1 MNETSEATR
10 EEIKLNVFI
19 VIRDSRYHNRLHY
32 AMSVASSSPS
42 LSLVQSF
49 PTLYAIDKNG
59 KIKVWTAEV
68 LQPTD
73 KKAAAV
79 DYATSRITHGY
90 INGKRQEALRDY
102 NTGKNIG
109 RSNET
114 TPLDQCISET
124 RRKWTDKKE
133 KEGYSETKPADCG
146 EGYGDISGNTAYYD
160 DEAHYCE
167 GGEEASGGG
176 APFLPMLAQTFN
188 PADAILTGVA
198 GGAAAGGASKKKK
211 VITFPCFVQPKLDGL
226 RCVSYA
232 TRTATGAAAAAEV
245 ALQSRT
251 GAFFTGLPHIAA
263 ALRPYLS
270 QHPWMVIDGELYTD
284 QMPFEELAGLIKKKK
299 ITDADKVRLTK
310 VKYHVYD
317 IYDRKNENMPYSER
331 LDVLAAAVRRCGC
344 VANDTVTA
352 STATAAVRVLRS
364 AVAATAAAAA
374 AEDAAAT
381 AAVVILVR
389 TEKVAAL
396 SDFRRLFS
404 EFVESGYEGIMLR
417 NAAGVYRANYR
428 SNDLQKYKEF
438 MEEEYRIID
447 FKEGEGR
454 DAGAVIWVCE
464 TADGKEFTVRPRGT
478 MEKRQEWFNDGEK
491 YIGKNLTV
499 VFQELTEDGKP
510 RFPVGK
516 CVREGF

>member
-1 MNETSEATR
+1 MELTN
-10 EEIKLNVFI
+10 
-19 VIRDSRYHNRLHY
+19 
-32 AMSVASSSPS
+32 

-59 KIKVWTAEV
+59 KIKVWTAAV
-68 LQPTD
+68 LQPVN
-73 KKAAAV
+73 KKLAAAG
-79 DYATSRITHGY
+79 YASSRITHGY
-90 INGKRQEALRDY
+90 INGKQQVAYRDY

-114 TPLDQCISET
+114 TPLAQCISET

-133 KEGYSETKPADCG
+133 KEAYTETKPADCG
-146 EGYGDISGNTAYYD
+146 EGYGDISGGWCDAD
-160 DEAHYCE
+160 DGSDDDAAATDT
-167 GGEEASGGG
+167 G
-176 APFLPMLAQTFN
+176 PFLPMLAQTFN
-188 PADAILTGVA
+188 PADAIVT
-198 GGAAAGGASKKKK
+198 GAAGAGSKKKK

-232 TRTATGAAAAAEV
+232 TRSADGGNDAGPVV

-270 QHPWMVIDGELYTD
+270 QHPSVVIDGELYTD

-299 ITDADKVRLTK
+299 ITDSDVERLKK

-317 IYDRKNENMPYSER
+317 IYDRAQSNMPYSER
-331 LDVLAAAVRRCGC
+331 LGVLAAAVRRCGC
-344 VANDTVTA
+344 VANDTFSAGV
-352 STATAAVRVLRS
+352 AAGGRMLRS
-364 AVAATAAAAA
+364 AATTTEEAVT
-374 AEDAAAT
+374 DAAA
-381 AAVVILVR
+381 VVVLVR

-404 EFVESGYEGIMLR
+404 EFVEAGYEGIMLR
-417 NAAGVYRANYR
+417 NAVGVYRANYR

-438 MEEEYRIID
+438 MEDEYRIID

-454 DAGAVIWVCE
+454 DLGAVIWVCE
-464 TADGKEFTVRPRGT
+464 TADGKEFTARPRGT
-478 MEKRQEWFNDGEK
+478 MEQRREWFNDGDS

-499 VFQELTEDGKP
+499 VYQELTEDGKP

-516 CVREGF
+516 ALRYQY

>member
-1 MNETSEATR
+1 MELTN
-10 EEIKLNVFI
+10 
-19 VIRDSRYHNRLHY
+19 
-32 AMSVASSSPS
+32 

-59 KIKVWTAEV
+59 KIKVWTASV
-68 LQPTD
+68 HQPTNKELAD
-73 KKAAAV
+73 AG
-79 DYATSRITHGY
+79 YATSKIMHGY
-90 INGKRQEALRDY
+90 IHGKQQVTYRDY
-102 NTGKNIG
+102 NIGKNIG
-109 RSNET
+109 RSNER
-114 TPLDQCISET
+114 TPLAQCIAET

-133 KEGYSETKPADCG
+133 KEAYSETKPADYG
-146 EGYGDISGNTAYYD
+146 EGYGDVSGNDYND
-160 DEAHYCE
+160 D
-167 GGEEASGGG
+167 GEHGDDGCGDAPHS
-176 APFLPMLAQTFN
+176 PFLPMLAQTFN
-188 PADAILTGVA
+188 PADLVA
-198 GGAAAGGASKKKK
+198 GTKKKK

-226 RCVSYA
+226 RCVSYV
-232 TRTATGAAAAAEV
+232 RRGNDNDIDI

-251 GAFFTGLPHIAA
+251 GAFFVGLPHIAA

-270 QHPWMVIDGELYTD
+270 QHPYVVIDGELYTD

-299 ITDADKVRLTK
+299 ITDSDVERLKK

-317 IYDRKNENMPYSER
+317 IYDKMNENMPYSER

-344 VANDTVTA
+344 IANDTA
-352 STATAAVRVLRS
+352 SSLAAAGRRWTLRS
-364 AVAATAAAAA
+364 SSA
-374 AEDAAAT
+374 AEVASAEDVT
-381 AAVVILVR
+381 VVVLVR

-404 EFVESGYEGIMLR
+404 EFVEAGYEGIMLR

-438 MEEEYRIID
+438 LENEYRIID
-447 FKEGEGR
+447 YKEGEGR

-464 TADGKEFTVRPRGT
+464 TDDGKEFTVRPRGT
-478 MEKRQEWFNDGEK
+478 MEQRREWFNQGGS

-499 VFQELTEDGKP
+499 VYQELTEEGKP

-516 CVREGF
+516 AIRDGY

>member
-1 MNETSEATR
+1 MDTSKT
-10 EEIKLNVFI
+10 
-19 VIRDSRYHNRLHY
+19 
-32 AMSVASSSPS
+32 

-59 KIKVWTAEV
+59 KIKVWTAAV
-68 LQPTD
+68 LQPVD
-73 KKAAAV
+73 KKLAAV
-79 DYATSRITHGY
+79 GYATSRITHGY
-90 INGKRQEALRDY
+90 INGKQQIALRDY

-114 TPLDQCISET
+114 TPLAQCISET

-146 EGYGDISGNTAYYD
+146 EGYGDISGNHWEND
-160 DEAHYCE
+160 GDCDGD
-167 GGEEASGGG
+167 GGDGGDGGG
-176 APFLPMLAQTFN
+176 AADAPGPFLPMLAQTFN
-188 PADAILTGVA
+188 PADAILVA
-198 GGAAAGGASKKKK
+198 GAGSKKKK
-211 VITFPCFVQPKLDGL
+211 VIIFPCFVQPKLDGL

-232 TRTATGAAAAAEV
+232 TRLPGANDAATAV

-270 QHPWMVIDGELYTD
+270 QHPSVVIDGELYTD

-299 ITDADKVRLTK
+299 ITDSDKARLTK

-331 LDVLAAAVRRCGC
+331 LGVLAAAVRRCGC

-352 STATAAVRVLRS
+352 STASMAAARVLRS
-364 AVAATAAAAA
+364 AAVAVAADAA
-374 AEDAAAT
+374 AEAE
-381 AAVVILVR
+381 AVVILVR

-404 EFVESGYEGIMLR
+404 EFVEAGYEGIMLR
-417 NAAGVYRANYR
+417 NGAGVYRANYR

-438 MEEEYRIID
+438 MEDEYRIID
-447 FKEGEGR
+447 FKEGDGR

-478 MEKRQEWFNDGEK
+478 MEQRRVWFNDGES

-499 VFQELTEDGKP
+499 VYQELTEDGKP

-516 CVREGF
+516 AVRCGY

>member
-1 MNETSEATR
+1 
-10 EEIKLNVFI
+10 
-19 VIRDSRYHNRLHY
+19 
-32 AMSVASSSPS
+32 MSV
-42 LSLVQSF
+42 VHSF
-49 PTLYAIDKNG
+49 PKLYAIDKNG
-59 KIKVWTAEV
+59 KIKVWTAAV
-68 LQPTD
+68 LQPAD
-73 KKAAAV
+73 KNAVAAG
-79 DYATSRITHGY
+79 YATARITHGY
-90 INGKRQEALRDY
+90 IDGKQQVSLRDY
-102 NTGKNIG
+102 NVGKNIG

-114 TPLDQCISET
+114 TPLQQCIAET

-133 KEGYSETKPADCG
+133 KEAHTETKPADYG
-146 EGYGDISGNTAYYD
+146 EGYGDISGNNYND
-160 DEAHYCE
+160 DDDSDCD
-167 GGEEASGGG
+167 ASDTG
-176 APFLPMLAQTFN
+176 PFLPMLAQTFN
-188 PADAILTGVA
+188 PADAAT
-198 GGAAAGGASKKKK
+198 ASKKKK

-232 TRTATGAAAAAEV
+232 TRSVPGGGNDTAPAV

-263 ALRPYLS
+263 ALRPYLL
-270 QHPWMVIDGELYTD
+270 QHPSVVIDGELYTD

-299 ITDADKVRLTK
+299 ITDSDVERLKK

-317 IYDRKNENMPYSER
+317 IYDRVQHDMPYSER
-331 LDVLAAAVRRCGC
+331 MGVLASAVRRCGC
-344 VANDTVTA
+344 VANDTFHSGGMSA
-352 STATAAVRVLRS
+352 NHRVLRS
-364 AVAATAAAAA
+364 AT
-374 AEDAAAT
+374 DT
-381 AAVVILVR
+381 AAVVVLVR

-396 SDFRRLFS
+396 GDFRRLFA
-404 EFVESGYEGIMLR
+404 EFVEAGYEGIMLR

-438 MEEEYRIID
+438 MEDEYRIID

-478 MEKRQEWFNDGEK
+478 MEQRREWFSAGAS

-499 VFQELTEDGKP
+499 VYQELTEDGKP

-516 CVREGF
+516 AVRVGY

>member
-1 MNETSEATR
+1 MELTN
-10 EEIKLNVFI
+10 
-19 VIRDSRYHNRLHY
+19 
-32 AMSVASSSPS
+32 

-59 KIKVWTAEV
+59 KIKIWTAAV
-68 LQPTD
+68 LQPVN
-73 KKAAAV
+73 KKLAAAG
-79 DYATSRITHGY
+79 YATSRVTHGY
-90 INGKRQEALRDY
+90 INGKQQVAYRDY

-114 TPLDQCISET
+114 TPLAQCISET

-133 KEGYSETKPADCG
+133 KEAYSETKPADCG
-146 EGYGDISGNTAYYD
+146 EGYGDISGGWCD
-160 DEAHYCE
+160 GDGD
-167 GGEEASGGG
+167 GGDGGDAAADTG
-176 APFLPMLAQTFN
+176 PFLPMLAQTFN
-188 PADAILTGVA
+188 PADAIVT
-198 GGAAAGGASKKKK
+198 GAAGAAGAGSKKKK

-232 TRTATGAAAAAEV
+232 TRLPGGNDAAGAVCEV

-270 QHPWMVIDGELYTD
+270 QHPSVVIDGELYTD

-299 ITDADKVRLTK
+299 ITDSDVERLKK

-317 IYDRKNENMPYSER
+317 IYDRMNENMPYSER
-331 LDVLAAAVRRCGC
+331 LVVLASAVRRCGC
-344 VANDTVTA
+344 VANDTSMPGAA
-352 STATAAVRVLRS
+352 SGRMLRS
-364 AVAATAAAAA
+364 AATTVVATDEA
-374 AEDAAAT
+374 
-381 AAVVILVR
+381 AAVVVLVR

-396 SDFRRLFS
+396 GDFRRLFA
-404 EFVESGYEGIMLR
+404 EFVEAGYEGIMLR

-438 MEEEYRIID
+438 MEDEYRIID

-464 TADGKEFTVRPRGT
+464 TADGKEFTARPRGT
-478 MEKRQEWFNDGEK
+478 FEQRREWFNDGES
-491 YIGKNLTV
+491 YIGKYVTV
-499 VFQELTEDGKP
+499 IFQELTEDGKP
-510 RFPVGK
+510 RFPIGK
-516 CVREGF
+516 ALRHGY

>member
-1 MNETSEATR
+1 MSDAAAD
-10 EEIKLNVFI
+10 IKLIPFI
-19 VIRDSRYHNRLHY
+19 VFRDCAIAI
-32 AMSVASSSPS
+32 AMPIAASSSSHPF

-73 KKAAAV
+73 KKASTAG
-79 DYATSRITHGY
+79 YATSRITHGY

-114 TPLDQCISET
+114 TPLAQCISET
-124 RRKWTDKKE
+124 RRKWMDKKE

-146 EGYGDISGNTAYYD
+146 EGYGDISGNQYGD
-160 DEAHYCE
+160 DDGDGCGGCGGDGGD
-167 GGEEASGGG
+167 GGESG

-188 PADAILTGVA
+188 PADAVVVV
-198 GGAAAGGASKKKK
+198 GAAGASKKKK

-232 TRTATGAAAAAEV
+232 TRSAAGAAAAEV

-299 ITDADKVRLTK
+299 ITDADKARLTK

-317 IYDRKNENMPYSER
+317 IYDKKNENMPYSER
-331 LDVLAAAVRRCGC
+331 LGVLASAVRRCGC

-352 STATAAVRVLRS
+352 STAAARVLRS
-364 AVAATAAAAA
+364 AAAVAEVA
-374 AEDAAAT
+374 DAAT

-404 EFVESGYEGIMLR
+404 EFVEAGYEGIMLR
-417 NAAGVYRANYR
+417 NGAGVYRANYR

-438 MEEEYRIID
+438 MEDEYRIIG

-464 TADGKEFTVRPRGT
+464 TADGKDFTVRPRGT
-478 MEKRQEWFNDGEK
+478 MEQRREWFNDGAK

-499 VFQELTEDGKP
+499 VYQELTEDGKP

-516 CVREGF
+516 ALRDGY

>member
-1 MNETSEATR
+1 MASLSSSLEGTN
-10 EEIKLNVFI
+10 
-19 VIRDSRYHNRLHY
+19 
-32 AMSVASSSPS
+32 MSV
-42 LSLVQSF
+42 VHSF
-49 PTLYAIDKNG
+49 PKLYAIDKNG
-59 KIKVWTAEV
+59 KIKVWTAAV
-68 LQPTD
+68 LQFTD
-73 KKAAAV
+73 KNAVAAG
-79 DYATSRITHGY
+79 YATSRITHGY
-90 INGKRQEALRDY
+90 IDGKQQIVYRDY
-102 NTGKNIG
+102 NVGKNIG

-114 TPLDQCISET
+114 TPLAQCISET

-133 KEGYSETKPADCG
+133 KEAHTETKPADYG
-146 EGYGDISGNTAYYD
+146 EGYGDISGGWCGAGAGAGGD
-160 DEAHYCE
+160 DGDGDADSECDAPADA
-167 GGEEASGGG
+167 G
-176 APFLPMLAQTFN
+176 PFLPMLAQTFN
-188 PADAILTGVA
+188 PADAVTA
-198 GGAAAGGASKKKK
+198 TAAGSKKKK

-232 TRTATGAAAAAEV
+232 TRTANDAATAV
-245 ALQSRT
+245 CLQSRT

-270 QHPWMVIDGELYTD
+270 QHPSVVIDGELYTD

-299 ITDADKVRLTK
+299 ITDDDVARLKK

-317 IYDRKNENMPYSER
+317 IYDHVRPDMPYSER
-331 LDVLAAAVRRCGC
+331 MGLLAAAVRRCGC
-344 VANDTVTA
+344 VANDTF
-352 STATAAVRVLRS
+352 S
-364 AVAATAAAAA
+364 AGVAAAAA
-374 AEDAAAT
+374 
-381 AAVVILVR
+381 VVLVR

-396 SDFRRLFS
+396 SDFRRLFA
-404 EFVESGYEGIMLR
+404 EFVEAGYEGIMLR

-478 MEKRQEWFNDGEK
+478 MQQRREWFNDGAK

-499 VFQELTEDGKP
+499 IFQELTEDGKP

-516 CVREGF
+516 ALRYQY

>member
-1 MNETSEATR
+1 MDCSG
-10 EEIKLNVFI
+10 
-19 VIRDSRYHNRLHY
+19 Y
-32 AMSVASSSPS
+32 S
-42 LSLVQSF
+42 LAHSF
-49 PTLYAIDKNG
+49 PKLYAIDKNG
-59 KIKVWTAEV
+59 KIKVWTAAV

-73 KKAAAV
+73 KNAVAAG
-79 DYATSRITHGY
+79 YATARITHGY
-90 INGKRQEALRDY
+90 IDGKQQVSLRDY
-102 NTGKNIG
+102 NVGKNIG

-114 TPLDQCISET
+114 TPLAQCIAET

-133 KEGYSETKPADCG
+133 KEAHTETKPADYG
-146 EGYGDISGNTAYYD
+146 EGYGDISGGWCDAGAGD
-160 DEAHYCE
+160 DGDGDCDDAP
-167 GGEEASGGG
+167 ADSG
-176 APFLPMLAQTFN
+176 PFLPMLAQTFN
-188 PADAILTGVA
+188 PADAAT
-198 GGAAAGGASKKKK
+198 AATASKKKK

-232 TRTATGAAAAAEV
+232 TRRVPGGGNDTAPAV

-263 ALRPYLS
+263 ALRPYLL
-270 QHPWMVIDGELYTD
+270 QHPSVVIDGELYTD

-299 ITDADKVRLTK
+299 ITDSDVERLKK

-317 IYDRKNENMPYSER
+317 IYDRVQHDMPYSER
-331 LDVLAAAVRRCGC
+331 MGVLASAVRRCGC
-344 VANDTVTA
+344 VANDTFHSGGMSA
-352 STATAAVRVLRS
+352 NHRVLRS
-364 AVAATAAAAA
+364 DTEA
-374 AEDAAAT
+374 
-381 AAVVILVR
+381 AAVVVLVR

-396 SDFRRLFS
+396 GDFRRLFA
-404 EFVESGYEGIMLR
+404 EFVEAGYEGIMLR

-438 MEEEYRIID
+438 MEDEYRIID

-464 TADGKEFTVRPRGT
+464 TADGKEFSLRPRGSI
-478 MEKRQEWFNDGEK
+478 EQRREWFSAGAS

-499 VFQELTEDGKP
+499 VYQELTEDGKP
-510 RFPVGK
+510 RFPVAK